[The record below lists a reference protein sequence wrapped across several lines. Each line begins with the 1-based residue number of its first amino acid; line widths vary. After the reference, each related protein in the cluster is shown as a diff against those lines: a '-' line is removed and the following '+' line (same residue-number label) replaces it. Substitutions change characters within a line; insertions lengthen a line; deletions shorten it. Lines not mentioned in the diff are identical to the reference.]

1 MRHVGRRVLWFAVVA
16 ITIDPWLVATTA
28 QSESPYLVAQ
38 APASSPPTSKSAEGV
53 IGQLMGPVAPLGTPK
68 SFRAIAA
75 FDRLMLDGAETF
87 RPGGARSFPQSPNII
102 DANYYDLAYV
112 LYQVFYRTGDTKWRD
127 AARTIAQA
135 YRDSPSGDVGVLT
148 RKVRGDYSYPGEE
161 AIPPPRGASTL
172 GLAVLAA
179 ETGDAKAREIVHAH
193 ARIFRCWGQGDAG
206 WDLRESAYSLMAA
219 LAAVALGDGDAPHKY
234 AACWNNTPPART
246 LTPRQVAKEL
256 LDHQLHMQGR
266 LGPPGSLLT
275 MQDANKGVPKDTAWS
290 NLFMGGLVTE
300 GWVMY
305 DRIIGDARIVPALEA
320 YVDWMWSTQWYPK
333 EKAFAYS
340 NVTINWPN
348 GNAARYPEASLNG
361 IYLGTWGY
369 VAAKTGK
376 PAYRAQIDE
385 IVAGMLRTFASP
397 GDPYNFFLA
406 KMYPENFRNAAQGIA
421 NLQ

>member
-1 MRHVGRRVLWFAVVA
+1 M
-16 ITIDPWLVATTA
+16 T
-28 QSESPYLVAQ
+28 
-38 APASSPPTSKSAEGV
+38 
-53 IGQLMGPVAPLGTPK
+53 PLGAPK
-68 SFRAIAA
+68 SLRYIRA

-87 RPGGARSFPQSPNII
+87 RPSGARGFPQSPNII

-112 LYQVFYRTGDTKWRD
+112 LYQVYYRTGDTKWRD
-127 AARTIAQA
+127 AARTVARA
-135 YRDSPSGDVGVLT
+135 YRDSGSGDVGALT
-148 RKVRGDYSYPGEE
+148 RKVRGEYNYPGED

-179 ETGDAKAREIVHAH
+179 EAGDAKAREIVHAH

-219 LAAVALGDGDAPHKY
+219 LAVVALGDGDAPHKY
-234 AACWNNTPPART
+234 LACSHNTPPALT

-256 LDHQLHMQGR
+256 LDHQLRMQGR
-266 LGPPGSLLT
+266 FGPPGSLLT

-305 DRIIGDARIVPALEA
+305 DRIIGDPRIVPALEA
-320 YVDWMWSTQWYPK
+320 YVGWMWDTQWYPK

-361 IYLGTWGY
+361 IYLGAWGY
-369 VAAKTGK
+369 VAGKTGK
-376 PAYRAQIDE
+376 PVYRAQIDD
-385 IVAGMLRTFASP
+385 IVAGLLQTFASP

-406 KMYPENFRNAAQGIA
+406 KMYPENFRNAAQGVA
-421 NLQ
+421 YLQ